1 MAIQM
6 AIQMHR
12 SNTDSARVSG
22 LVSRGTGWYRILGFW
37 ENSGG
42 ISWDSLSLI
51 SRLFADF
58 WGFNPF
64 QCAPPGYFEHF
75 RSVFERILGWSLIS
89 FPTVATDLPVQG
101 SCPCHLGSMSEPI
114 VSEKSLGTHL
124 LYLSLIKK
132 HHPDIDIENPHAA
145 SRCYCMANLN
155 PVSSTDGSPGGL
167 HLPT

>member
-12 SNTDSARVSG
+12 SNTDSAG
-22 LVSRGTGWYRILGFW
+22 CLDWFQGGPDGTGFW